1 MLATATT
8 GAAAS
13 SSPVYLAPRLET
25 GCDVSDRL
33 LAIVANSGKSAQQRV
48 SEAVA
53 FAATRGWE
61 TCAVFALAPDLI
73 REVELRCNQDKHK
86 RLMLSIIDAEDGN
99 ERLQISYASR
109 RHAWDRII

>member
-13 SSPVYLAPRLET
+13 SSTAYLAPRLET
-25 GCDVSDRL
+25 ECDVSDCL
-33 LAIVANSGKSAQQRV
+33 VEIAADSGKSAQQRV

-73 REVELRCNQDKHK
+73 REVELRCNKDKHK
-86 RLMLSIIDAEDGN
+86 RLMLAIIDAEDGN
-99 ERLQISYASR
+99 ERLQVSYSSR